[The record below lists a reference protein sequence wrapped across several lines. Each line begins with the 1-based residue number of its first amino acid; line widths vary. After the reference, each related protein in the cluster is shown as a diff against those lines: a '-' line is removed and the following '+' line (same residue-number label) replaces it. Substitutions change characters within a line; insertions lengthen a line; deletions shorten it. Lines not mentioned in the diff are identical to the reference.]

1 MSVEYGEEG
10 MIGEGDLCVVVFII
24 IVVVDWLF
32 GWTAS
37 YQRTRSS

>member
-1 MSVEYGEEG
+1 VSVEYGEEG
-10 MIGEGDLCVVVFII
+10 MIGEGDLCVVVFI
-24 IVVVDWLF
+24 VVAWWF